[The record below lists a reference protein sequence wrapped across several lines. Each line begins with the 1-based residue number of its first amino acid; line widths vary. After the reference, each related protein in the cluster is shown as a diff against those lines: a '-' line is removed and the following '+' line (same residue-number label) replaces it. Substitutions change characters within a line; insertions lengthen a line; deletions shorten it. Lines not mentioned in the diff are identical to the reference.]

1 MSNDEAEKLMNEFD
15 KWDTKHA
22 KQEFIH
28 RMERKLNR
36 KERRSQG

>member
-1 MSNDEAEKLMNEFD
+1 MSAEEAEALMSEFD

-22 KQEFIH
+22 KHEFIH

-36 KERRSQG
+36 KERRGR